1 MSAEPINQMNRVN
14 LYVYKHHM
22 PEICVGY
29 KRLVFE
35 LHIYQN
41 LVVFGLVYNS
51 LDNFFFQ
58 FWLLKMRTILNF
70 FSEQSCLL
78 FDKTRT

>member
-51 LDNFFFQ
+51 LDNFFFS
-58 FWLLKMRTILNF
+58 ILVTENVNY
-70 FSEQSCLL
+70 SEIL
-78 FDKTRT
+78 FRAILSPV